1 MQGSSSVL
9 NLPQKIMQAAFSA
22 KFSED
27 NRGELGMQY
36 MCVKSVI
43 MIVQTVKKTMTF
55 AIFADKFSCNFQ
67 ELDIIYLLF
76 HQLLDL
82 LLWFL
87 YNICHFF
94 RGSILSTCF
103 PPLKIYTFC
112 EIYHF
117 L

>member
-55 AIFADKFSCNFQ
+55 AIFADKFS
-67 ELDIIYLLF
+67 
-76 HQLLDL
+76 
-82 LLWFL
+82 
-87 YNICHFF
+87 
-94 RGSILSTCF
+94 
-103 PPLKIYTFC
+103 
-112 EIYHF
+112 
-117 L
+117 